1 MIVFFFVWSIEKS
14 KLVSDAR
21 CQDYLRG
28 GALTGTHTEEHR
40 SLFLDLC
47 GGHLEWSW
55 SEHQAYTFII
65 KLVKS
70 KL

>member
-1 MIVFFFVWSIEKS
+1 MIFFIWSTEKS

-21 CQDYLRG
+21 YQDSSYLRG
-28 GALTGTHTEEHR
+28 WALTGTDTEEDH

-47 GGHLEWSW
+47 VVIW
-55 SEHQAYTFII
+55 SEDQAYTLII

-70 KL
+70 NL